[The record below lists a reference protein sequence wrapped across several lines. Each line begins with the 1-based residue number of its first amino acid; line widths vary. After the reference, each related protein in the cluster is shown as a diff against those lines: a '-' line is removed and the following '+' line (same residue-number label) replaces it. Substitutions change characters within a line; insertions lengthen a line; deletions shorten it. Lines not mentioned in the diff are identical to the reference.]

1 MWRIDDYCAH
11 CDSSVL
17 FFSQVVTKLS
27 NMTSNEHT
35 EPKRS
40 VYDTCDPQYLRG
52 LREAAGMDVFVLAR
66 TACLSVA
73 QVRQLESDDS
83 DGLFYSDAIKRQ
95 AYKRLLMILGAEP
108 PTVEVPEDLRD
119 AGKVAEA
126 HLNTLDQIVAMSHL
140 PSMNR
145 SALSI
150 LGAGFHKLKAHKQML
165 GALLLLVV
173 AVVLFVLQGPQHSEE
188 AVAIPAAT
196 SAATNPVPKLPLVV
210 EQPVVTAAAV
220 PVLVA
225 SAPVAPVP
233 VVAASSGV
241 LSQPASCAYSSDAM
255 PEVTPLI
262 AVKEGRYV
270 YLVSGANV
278 DLCVVDGNKQ
288 ATAVQLKAGENRS
301 VYGVSPWQVSSAQLP
316 KVQIYFQGGRVSL
329 PDGNAHRVKVLEVA
343 VTR

>member
-1 MWRIDDYCAH
+1 
-11 CDSSVL
+11 
-17 FFSQVVTKLS
+17 
-27 NMTSNEHT
+27 MTSNEHT

-119 AGKVAEA
+119 AGKLAEA

-145 SALSI
+145 SALSV

-173 AVVLFVLQGPQHSEE
+173 AVVLFFLQGPQHSDE
-188 AVAIPAAT
+188 AVTTPAAT
-196 SAATNPVPKLPLVV
+196 SAPTHPVPIVV
-210 EQPVVTAAAV
+210 EQPVVTAAPV

-233 VVAASSGV
+233 VVAASSSV
-241 LSQPASCAYSSDAM
+241 LSTPASCAYSSDAM

-262 AVKEGRYV
+262 AVKAGRYV
-270 YLVSGANV
+270 YLVSSANV

-301 VYGVSPWQVSSAQLP
+301 VYGVSPWQVSSAQLS

-329 PDGNAHRVKVLEVA
+329 PDGNANRVKLLEFA